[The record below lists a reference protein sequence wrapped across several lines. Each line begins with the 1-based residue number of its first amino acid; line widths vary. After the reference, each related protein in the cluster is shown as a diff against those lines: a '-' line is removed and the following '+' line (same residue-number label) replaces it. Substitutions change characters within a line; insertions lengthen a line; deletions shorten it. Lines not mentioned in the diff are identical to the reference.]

1 MRIAIAND
9 LRMAQ
14 EVLKASVGKVPGAT
28 VAWVAA
34 DGAEACARCA
44 EDRPDLILMDMVM
57 PVMDGARATARIM
70 RETPCPILV
79 VTSTIEGNL
88 DLVYE
93 ALSAGAVDAVQT
105 PSASALTEP
114 GGLDALMRRI
124 ALVGSLRAP
133 NAPPARPPAGGGD
146 SGAAPQRPS
155 GIASMPLAEPR
166 AAGGIRNLLAI
177 GASTGGPQALAAV
190 LGAIPR
196 GALPPTVIVQHID
209 RDFAPGLA
217 QWLAGATGHDIRPG
231 LPGDEVVAGRAL
243 VAAAGEHAVLAGARL
258 QSRME
263 PRDSLFRPSVDVLF
277 HALASDRLHAGTAV
291 LLTGMGRDGAAG
303 LLQLRKAGWR
313 TIAQDEGSSA
323 VWGMPGAAVALG
335 AAEQVLPVNR
345 IGHAIV
351 PLRTGTGTLPET
363 RP

>member
-14 EVLKASVGKVPGAT
+14 EILKASVARIPGAS

-44 EDRPDLILMDMVM
+44 ADRPDLILMDMVM
-57 PVMDGARATARIM
+57 PVMDGAKATARIM

-88 DLVYE
+88 DLVYD

-105 PSASALTEP
+105 PSAAALTSP
-114 GGLDALMRRI
+114 GGLDALTRRI
-124 ALVGSLRAP
+124 SLVRSLHAPGHPHAANAAATAGSP
-133 NAPPARPPAGGGD
+133 GAPPC
-146 SGAAPQRPS
+146 PS
-155 GIASMPLAEPR
+155 GIDEPPLMHGRPG
-166 AAGGIRNLLAI
+166 GGIRNLLAI
-177 GASTGGPQALAAV
+177 GSSTGGPQALASV
-190 LGAIPR
+190 LGGIPR
-196 GALPPTVIVQHID
+196 AALPPTVVVQHID

-217 QWLAGATGHDIRPG
+217 QWLASVTGHDVRPG
-231 LPGDEVVAGRAL
+231 LPGDEVIAGRAL
-243 VAAAGEHAVLAGARL
+243 VAAADDHVVLAGTRL
-258 QSRME
+258 QARAE
-263 PRDSLFRPSVDVLF
+263 PRDCLFRPSVDVLF
-277 HALASDRLHAGTAV
+277 CSLASDRAHVGTAV

-313 TIAQDEGSSA
+313 TIAQDEATSA

-335 AAEQVLPVNR
+335 AAERVLPLER
-345 IGHAIV
+345 IGHAIA
-351 PLRTGTGTLPET
+351 PPGAGTNALPEPH
-363 RP
+363 R